1 MLKTSFLR
9 LIIEEF
15 LHFGKVRSTHRVYDT
30 AQIPYQRVLKS
41 GILTKTTEAQLASTY
56 AHLNPVR
63 LLKQINDNVKHLWQL
78 RERHPGEIIKQG
90 ESR

>member
-1 MLKTSFLR
+1 M
-9 LIIEEF
+9 
-15 LHFGKVRSTHRVYDT
+15 GKSGTTHRVYDT

-63 LLKQINDNVKHLWQL
+63 LLKQINDNVEHLWQL